1 MAGGKEKNLR
11 DLVAPRFDLLRTSE
25 DPVVRGIVLLL
36 LLRFVWA
43 ATINLSPQEAYY
55 WNYSIHPD
63 LSYLDHP
70 PMVAWVVRAGTLL
83 LGKSEIGVRIG
94 GLWLVVVSTWLINAL
109 GRLWFSRRAGL
120 WAALLFQVIPLY
132 FTYGAI
138 ITPDVP
144 LICFWLLTIYLVSIA
159 VLKDRPSA
167 WYCAG
172 AALGFAMLSKYTAL
186 FLVPS
191 ALLFLMADRA
201 HRKWLL
207 RKEPYLAFFL
217 SLVIF
222 SPVILW
228 NYQHQWASFGFQ
240 FGRRLLGEEYQGHV
254 YDPELYSHARHSFL
268 ESWGIQLG
276 GIFPTFL
283 AVLVLSFAVALY
295 FTIKDQGSRWK
306 FCLFFSFPILVFFAV
321 CSIGSKVN
329 ANWPLPG
336 YLALLIAAHTCY
348 RYLRFKSGPRFKIAQ
363 RKMLVFSL
371 YGLPVLGV
379 LALFHLALVIP
390 FVPVNKSFTGWR
402 ELGKT
407 LEREKATIET
417 ETDKTTF
424 ILGMD
429 RYNITSEL
437 TFYMQDLEDVFS
449 RRVLGKNAL
458 GFEFWESMVPLPG
471 SNAVAV
477 DAGFPDIALLRQ
489 HFMRVDEQVTVV
501 PIVRHGKIVHRFY
514 LVRCYGY
521 MGLVS
526 SESSVAKTMH
536 SASKQGT
543 VVSAVRNRITVA
555 SQSGRDF
562 FALTETRVSN
572 TLRSHAHL

>member
-1 MAGGKEKNLR
+1 MGQFR
-11 DLVAPRFDLLRTSE
+11 WRSQDRR
-25 DPVVRGIVLLL
+25 VVWGIVLLL
-36 LLRFVWA
+36 LLRFVLA

-120 WAALLFQVIPLY
+120 WAALLFQVIPVY
-132 FTYGAI
+132 FIYGMI

-191 ALLFLMADRA
+191 ALLFLIADRA

-254 YDPELYSHARHSFL
+254 YDPELYSHARHSLL

-295 FTIKDQGSRWK
+295 FTIKDQGTRWK

-321 CSIGSKVN
+321 YSIDLTVN

-348 RYLRFKSGPRFKIAQ
+348 RYLRFKSGQRFKIAQ

-371 YGLPVLGV
+371 YFSPVFYV

-402 ELGKT
+402 ELGKIV
-407 LEREKATIET
+407 EREKATIET
-417 ETDKTTF
+417 EKDKTTF

-429 RYNITSEL
+429 RHNVTSEL
-437 TFYMQDLEDVFS
+437 AFYMQDFEDVFS
-449 RRVLGKNAL
+449 RKLLGKNAL
-458 GFEFWESMVPLPG
+458 GFEFWDSRVPLPG
-471 SNAVAV
+471 ANAVAV
-477 DAGFPDIALLRQ
+477 DVYAEFPDIALLQQ

-501 PIVRHGKIVHRFY
+501 PIVRQGKIVRRFTW
-514 LVRCYGY
+514 
-521 MGLVS
+521 
-526 SESSVAKTMH
+526 SVA
-536 SASKQGT
+536 T
-543 VVSAVRNRITVA
+543 VI
-555 SQSGRDF
+555 
-562 FALTETRVSN
+562 
-572 TLRSHAHL
+572 

>member
-1 MAGGKEKNLR
+1 MAQPIDTWTCHLGFRCIVRVNKETYLAGEKEKNLR
-11 DLVAPRFDLLRTSE
+11 DLVALRFDLLRTSE

-120 WAALLFQVIPLY
+120 WAALLFQMIPLY

-138 ITPDVP
+138 ITPDAP

-167 WYCAG
+167 WYGAG

-191 ALLFLMADRA
+191 ALLFLIADRA

-254 YDPELYSHARHSFL
+254 YDPELYSHARHTFI
-268 ESWGIQLG
+268 ESWGTQLG

-283 AVLVLSFAVALY
+283 AVLVLSFVVALY
-295 FTIKDQGSRWK
+295 FTIKGQGSRWK

-348 RYLRFKSGPRFKIAQ
+348 RYLRFKSGQRFKIAQ

-371 YGLPVLGV
+371 YFMPVFGV

-402 ELGKT
+402 ELAKT

-417 ETDKTTF
+417 EKNKTTF

-437 TFYMQDLEDVFS
+437 TFYMQDFEDVFS
-449 RRVLGKNAL
+449 RKVLGKNAL
-458 GFEFWESMVPLPG
+458 GFEFWESKVPLPG

-477 DAGFPDIALLRQ
+477 DDSETPDIALLQQ
-489 HFMRVDEQVTVV
+489 HFTRVDEQVTVV

-514 LVRCYGY
+514 LVRCYDY
-521 MGLVS
+521 LNQT
-526 SESSVAKTMH
+526 A
-536 SASKQGT
+536 
-543 VVSAVRNRITVA
+543 R
-555 SQSGRDF
+555 
-562 FALTETRVSN
+562 
-572 TLRSHAHL
+572 